1 MPSAHKLI
9 IAITGTLSTLVVL
22 GMAFAGRNAERRH
35 LLSKGQRV
43 EGTVIAI
50 ERAGESTKSAP
61 VLRYQFVPEGRTE
74 VVEGHCTVNAFTP
87 YQPGD
92 TATICYN
99 KAHPISSIILSP
111 KGRPL

>member
-1 MPSAHKLI
+1 MPAAHKLI
-9 IAITGTLSTLVVL
+9 IAITGTFSTLVVL
-22 GMAFAGRNAERRH
+22 GLAYAGRNAERRH

-50 ERAGESTKSAP
+50 DRSGESTKSAP
-61 VLRYQFVPEGRTE
+61 VLRYQFFPEGKTQAI
-74 VVEGHCTVNAFTP
+74 EGRCTVNAFAP

-92 TATICYN
+92 TAIICYN